1 MKKDHALCPEGME
14 QGASVAWAGAPWLCF
29 ALDFHALFPCCLSPP
44 QILKP
49 ADQKARFAYRGGAM
63 AGGTGGGGGAR

>member
-1 MKKDHALCPEGME
+1 MHGLRGIVDVTCCP
-14 QGASVAWAGAPWLCF
+14 CF
-29 ALDFHALFPCCLSPP
+29 HVLFPCCLPP
-44 QILKP
+44 LQILKP